1 MTVDNYKIKQLSII
15 SDTFGEYSIARGA
28 AINYYEDI
36 LCPTISL
43 SITFVDT
50 DGVLS
55 NGPILGGESLVGEI
69 YFPYANQSLKFT
81 KNHKIIN
88 QTTGDAFT
96 KSSGQMATLNG
107 FSLECLK
114 NETIRLGKKYEG
126 NIGNTV
132 KSLLNGS
139 EKSLQTKKK
148 INSENTTNSYSFIGN
163 QKRPF
168 DTIQWLCPK
177 SQNGTT
183 SGGFLFFETLDG
195 YVFKSVDTLL
205 KQSSV
210 ATYKKTEIVNPGDRF
225 VIISDY
231 LTKNSDQSAMSRM
244 GMYANK
250 TIYWDSKNMKMQN
263 DTQYQ
268 VTKVSQVSPKK
279 YPKLPENLHDQP
291 TRFMFRMLD
300 VGALQSGETTEDE
313 QKPEELSKYQNQTYI
328 RLNLL
333 FSQSLNILVPLN
345 PDLRAGQ
352 VITVQFPLPTSDQE
366 KKKFG
371 TDKTKDP
378 SGNYL
383 ISQLKHSIYNN
394 RAYTALKLIRDSF
407 T

>member
-15 SDTFGEYSIARGA
+15 SSTFGEYSIARGA
-28 AINYYEDI
+28 SINYYEDI
-36 LCPTISL
+36 LCPTVSL
-43 SITFVDT
+43 SISFVDT

-55 NGPILGGESLVGEI
+55 RGPILGGETLVGDI
-69 YFPYANQSLKFT
+69 FFPSSNKSLKFT
-81 KNHKIIN
+81 EKHKIIN

-107 FSLECLK
+107 FSQECLT
-114 NETIRLGKKYEG
+114 NETVRLGKKYEG
-126 NIGNTV
+126 NIGTIV

-139 EKSLQTKKK
+139 EKSLQTKKA
-148 INSENTTNSYSFIGN
+148 ISSESTSNSYSFIGN

-177 SQNGTT
+177 SQNGKT

-195 YVFKSVDTLL
+195 YVFKSVDSLL
-205 KQSSV
+205 KQSPV
-210 ATYKKTEIVNPGDRF
+210 ATYKKTEIPNPGDRF
-225 VIISDY
+225 IIISDY

-244 GMYANK
+244 GMYSNK

-263 DTQYQ
+263 DSQYQ
-268 VTKVSQVSPKK
+268 VTKVSEVSPSKH
-279 YPKLPENLHDQP
+279 PVLPNGLHDKP
-291 TRFMFRMLD
+291 TRLMFRMLD
-300 VGALQSGETTEDE
+300 VGALQSGETVEDE
-313 QKPEELSKYQNQTYI
+313 QKPEELAKYQNQTYI

-333 FSQSLNILVPLN
+333 FSQSLNILVPIN

-352 VITVQFPLPTSDQE
+352 VITVQFPIPTSNQGQ
-366 KKKFG
+366 KKFG

-383 ISQLKHSIYNN
+383 ISQLKHTIYNN

-407 T
+407 S